1 MEAGLQR
8 VLVAHSL
15 PCGAVIAASGVVV
28 ARVGDYETF
37 GSAGLVSTLLGPD
50 GLPAA
55 TLADLAEQAAPEL
68 WEQDNEFAVVDQP
81 APDRA
86 VVVFGRGCGGS
97 TVERLRLAQEVG
109 RTIRDVFGEV
119 RPETAPRNCERC
131 GRPIPPERIQAIPK
145 AVRCWDC
152 QTEVERPG

>member
-1 MEAGLQR
+1 MEVGLRR

-15 PCGAVIAASGVVV
+15 PCGAVIAASGEVV

-37 GSAGLVSTLLGPD
+37 GSTGLVSTLLGPD

-68 WEQDNEFAVVDQP
+68 WEQDDEFAVVDQP

-86 VVVFGRGCGGS
+86 VVVFGRGRGGS
-97 TVERLRLAQEVG
+97 AVELLRLSQEVG
-109 RTIRDVFGEV
+109 RTIRKAFGEV
-119 RPETAPRNCERC
+119 RREPAQRDCERC
-131 GRPIPPERIQAIPK
+131 GQPISPQRLQSVPN

-152 QTEVERPG
+152 QMEVERSG

>member
-1 MEAGLQR
+1 
-8 VLVAHSL
+8 
-15 PCGAVIAASGVVV
+15 VIAASGVVV

-50 GLPAA
+50 GPPAA
-55 TLADLAEQAAPEL
+55 MLPDLAERAAPEL
-68 WEQDNEFAVVDQP
+68 WEQDDEFAVVDLA
-81 APDRA
+81 APDHA

-109 RTIRDVFGEV
+109 RTIREVFGV
-119 RPETAPRNCERC
+119 GRPETAPRNCERC
-131 GRPIPPERIQAIPK
+131 GRPIPPERFQAVPE